1 MTQTNRNSNEV
12 FASAMRIRCYKRTLA
27 EIKKREAQHSVALS
41 KQAEELRKEFISVP
55 RGLPLKKVDV
65 KTIPFVMPVSHPEE
79 PKPIVRPWAEVL
91 EDLRLVQRRREL
103 NIRARWY
110 ARKQR
115 RSERKSIEVR
125 RQDLRA
131 LREIMAKLHW
141 CAEHI
146 DEVKYN
152 GVSVS
157 EIDARERSFSSDK
170 IRVQTENPQDLS
182 WEDHNLPAS
191 KVKEALAMPEPRA
204 VEPVNTCWT
213 GGHLPAR
220 EKKRLPSFGKFNRK
234 NYHEVIKGLHI
245 RPNNQVVEV
254 EPFEVYYS
262 PRREAHIL
270 PLNLEERMKLVDPT
284 VKASK
289 KYLLKERYMLAK
301 CKKYLSL
308 ETVAYKWKEEP
319 IQRTLLDMVNGV
331 PSGRRS
337 YWEVDPFSL
346 MRRYHPETEEE
357 IRAMDIAWRVFREQ
371 EKKAFLAKRRW
382 KYIKDSKLECIFRG
396 MHWEFKGMVY
406 RSDQTPRHVW
416 REYFT
421 LVNFLFGDNL
431 SKAVTTE
438 EDEVQF
444 SKYLH
449 LDEVTVSEGT
459 YEHERFDNDPFS
471 YDPYRGAAWYSRA
484 ISGKDDLDMDTMPE
498 LEDEGNEVMGF
509 WLTTIIGQR
518 FFREAFRFY
527 TGKDKEE
534 TYLPVMVKG
543 GEEELK
549 KKTLRLFKKLSF
561 TAKEIESFGTDV
573 RYQETIRRWGRSV
586 TPSAA
591 RQLLP
596 VARGEYQMFKGFPVL
611 GNIFKDIGSILAGKA
626 VM

>member
-1 MTQTNRNSNEV
+1 MAKINSDV
-12 FASAMRIRCYKRTLA
+12 
-27 EIKKREAQHSVALS
+27 KKVLRDMEAREAEHSTRLS
-41 KQAEELRKEFISVP
+41 KQAEELRKEFLSVP

-65 KTIPFVMPVSHPEE
+65 KGIPFTMPPVQTKD
-79 PKPIVRPWAEVL
+79 PKPIVRPWSEVL

-115 RSERKSIEVR
+115 RTERKSIEVR
-125 RQDLRA
+125 RRDLRA

-146 DEVKYN
+146 DEVKYH

-157 EIDARERSFSSDK
+157 EIDARERKFSEEK
-170 IRVQTENPQDLS
+170 LRVQTETPKDLS
-182 WEDHNLPAS
+182 WKDESLPSS
-191 KVKEALAMPEPRA
+191 KVDQALSIPDFLQA
-204 VEPVNTCWT
+204 EPVTFGWAE
-213 GGHLPAR
+213 GHLPAR
-220 EKKRLPSFGKFNRK
+220 EKKRLSSFGKFNRK
-234 NYHEVIKGLHI
+234 NYHEVVKGLHV
-245 RPNNQVVEV
+245 RPNNQVVEK
-254 EPFEVYYS
+254 ESLEVYYS
-262 PRREAHIL
+262 PRREEYTPL
-270 PLNLEERMKLVDPT
+270 PLNLEERMKFVDPA
-284 VKASK
+284 VKGSK
-289 KYLLKERYMLAK
+289 KELLKERYMLAK

-346 MRRYHPETEEE
+346 MRRYQPQTEAE
-357 IRAMDIAWRVFREQ
+357 IRNMQIAWEVFKEQ
-371 EKKAFLAKRRW
+371 EMKTFLAKRRW
-382 KYIKDSKLECIFRG
+382 RSIKPEDFQKLF
-396 MHWEFKGMVY
+396 WEFGGRIY

-484 ISGKDDLDMDTMPE
+484 ISGKDDLDMEILPE
-498 LEDEGNEVMGF
+498 LNEEGNEVMGF

-549 KKTLRLFKKLSF
+549 KKTLKLFKKLSF

-596 VARGEYQMFKGFPVL
+596 VARAEYQMFKGFPVL

>member
-1 MTQTNRNSNEV
+1 MVQINRNSKDV
-12 FASAMRIRCYKRTLA
+12 FAAAMRIRSYKRTLA
-27 EIKKREAQHSVALS
+27 AIKNREAQHSVALS
-41 KQAEELRKEFISVP
+41 KQALELRREFLSVP
-55 RGLPLKKVDV
+55 KGLPLKRVEV
-65 KTIPFVMPVSHPEE
+65 ETIPFAMPVSHSED
-79 PKPIVRPWAEVL
+79 PKPVVRPWAEVL
-91 EDLRLVQRRREL
+91 EDLRLIQRRREL

-115 RSERKSIEVR
+115 RTERKSIEVR

-146 DEVKYN
+146 DEVKYH

-157 EIDARERSFSSDK
+157 QIDARERKFSEEK
-170 IRVQTENPQDLS
+170 LRVQTETPKDLS
-182 WEDHNLPAS
+182 WKDESLPSS
-191 KVKEALAMPEPRA
+191 KVDQALNIPDFLQAEAVTFGWAE
-204 VEPVNTCWT
+204 
-213 GGHLPAR
+213 GHLPAR

-245 RPNNQVVEV
+245 RPNNQVVEK
-254 EPFEVYYS
+254 ESLEVYYS
-262 PRREAHIL
+262 PRREHYTL
-270 PLNLEERMKLVDPT
+270 PLNLEERMKFVDPS
-284 VKASK
+284 VRGSQKE
-289 KYLLKERYMLAK
+289 LLKERYMLAK

-371 EKKAFLAKRRW
+371 EKKAFLAKRGWR
-382 KYIKDSKLECIFRG
+382 YIKDSKLECIFRS

-471 YDPYRGAAWYSRA
+471 YDPYRGADWYSRA

-534 TYLPVMVKG
+534 IYLPVMVKG

-561 TAKEIESFGTDV
+561 TAKEIESFGIDV

-611 GNIFKDIGSILAGKA
+611 GNILKDIGSILSEKA